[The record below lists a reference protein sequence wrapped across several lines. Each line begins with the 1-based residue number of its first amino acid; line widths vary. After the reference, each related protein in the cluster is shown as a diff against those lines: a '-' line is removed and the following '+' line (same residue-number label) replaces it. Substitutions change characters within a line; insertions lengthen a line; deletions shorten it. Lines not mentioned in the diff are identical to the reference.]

1 MKKFLVLYRAP
12 ASAKQQMAQAT
23 PEQAQAGM
31 ELWTGWV
38 RKSGVAI
45 ADLGAPVEAGKH
57 IEAGTVSEG
66 DATIVGYSIVQSE
79 TISTATKMLHDHP
92 HFHTPGG
99 SIEVFEFLPM
109 PGM

>member
-12 ASAKQQMAQAT
+12 VSAKQQMAQAT

-31 ELWTGWV
+31 KLWTNWMSKNGA
-38 RKSGVAI
+38 AI
-45 ADLGAPVEAGKH
+45 VDLGAPVEAAKH
-57 IEAGTVSEG
+57 IEAGTASEG
-66 DATIVGYSIVQSE
+66 DGTIVGYSIIQSE
-79 TISTATKMLHDHP
+79 TIGTATKMLHDHP

-99 SIEVFEFLPM
+99 SLELFEFLSM